1 MRITTEERARSVR
14 NMYACLALHP
24 AVRDKAAS
32 GEPIRLLLGFDA
44 FHGEVAADIA
54 EGAGESMAADIR
66 LAELECESADALTAA
81 IEQCDVFIF
90 LYRSSTLPSVDPRGP
105 AFLLPIKHAMQSH
118 WKKSIL
124 FKDYG
129 TYFYEAFSEPRARM
143 AERNRRLIALAEQAG
158 YVAFEQEGGGW
169 LRGSIRPDQSW
180 TSIDGDGNV
189 DLVPGEIATSLPD
202 LQGEVRFSGAFLSTI
217 PFAAKYGVVRDF
229 ATLRI
234 RDGRVADFSCGDTRF
249 SADFDKYLSANP
261 GNAAVAEFG
270 IGTNCGVKGLYGLN
284 AGFEERHPGLHL
296 GLGGGEL
303 GSHHLDL
310 IFSGGRL
317 RFGDKVFFD
326 GGFSI

>member
-1 MRITTEERARSVR
+1 MRINDDQTQSVR

-24 AVRDKAAS
+24 AVRGKAAA
-32 GEPIRLLLGFDA
+32 GETVRLLLGFDDY
-44 FHGEVAADIA
+44 HREVAADIS
-54 EGAGESMAADIR
+54 EGAGDGLKLELQLAALESAAAD
-66 LAELECESADALTAA
+66 EVEAA
-81 IEQCDVFIF
+81 IAQCDAFIF
-90 LYRSSTLPSVDPRGP
+90 LYRSSTLPVVDPRGP
-105 AFLLPIKHAMQSH
+105 AFLLPIKQAMQSN

-129 TYFYEAFSEPRARM
+129 SYFYEAF
-143 AERNRRLIALAEQAG
+143 AENRERIAARNRRLIELAGQARQVVFEQAG
-158 YVAFEQEGGGW
+158 GGR
-169 LRGSIRPDQSW
+169 LSGSIAPDQPW

-189 DLVPGEIATSLPD
+189 DLVPGEIATSIAD
-202 LQGEVRFSGAFLSTI
+202 LDGEFSFGGAFLSTI
-217 PFAAKYGVVRDF
+217 PFAVKYGVVSDF

-234 RDGRVADFSCGDTRF
+234 RGSRVVDFSCGDARF
-249 SADFDKYLSANP
+249 SADFDKYLSANA

-317 RFGDKVFFD
+317 SFGDKVFFD